1 MNNRTLIG
9 GVAGLAVAAIFA
21 AILIVGTRTV
31 AQEQAGPSAAVAA
44 TGILAFD
51 REAILRNSAA
61 GKDMLRQI
69 EELRKAGEA
78 KYGDEE
84 KKLRADAQELQ
95 EQAGVLSADARQK
108 KEKELRERGAAL
120 QKKVQEEEMAI
131 RNGVNQANAEIEKA
145 LRPILNAILAER
157 KATVMLDR
165 GVIIVGSVDIDVTAN
180 AIQRLDQVLPAVKVT
195 PSAPQD
201 AAPAEGQ

>member
-1 MNNRTLIG
+1 M
-9 GVAGLAVAAIFA
+9 
-21 AILIVGTRTV
+21 
-31 AQEQAGPSAAVAA
+31 
-44 TGILAFD
+44 
-51 REAILRNSAA
+51 
-61 GKDMLRQI
+61 
-69 EELRKAGEA
+69 
-78 KYGDEE
+78 
-84 KKLRADAQELQ
+84 
-95 EQAGVLSADARQK
+95 
-108 KEKELRERGAAL
+108 
-120 QKKVQEEEMAI
+120 
-131 RNGVNQANAEIEKA
+131 NQANAEIEKA